1 MNQVYANSKSKM
13 VKEDNNVYGPKMIN
27 EVDDVKDVFLKKL
40 KMNEEHKEV
49 MMLFALDTRNR
60 IIEVFEVFGG
70 ESDIKIVTPRKMFKS
85 LVLCNAYRFICVH
98 NHLNGDTCPS
108 AEDKQL
114 AKELQKYGEMLQI
127 ELLDFCIVGD
137 NNILS
142 FQNKSLL

>member
-1 MNQVYANSKSKM
+1 
-13 VKEDNNVYGPKMIN
+13 
-27 EVDDVKDVFLKKL
+27 
-40 KMNEEHKEV
+40 